1 MKYQKL
7 QFEERFCQNKVFSH
21 RSAALP
27 ALHTHRAHPRPHPHS
42 TVRWLPGSPHAAA
55 RPPHQLMARL
65 SPGAP
70 APIHALSG
78 AARPPGMPPLRLLA
92 SPTTPPPPTL
102 PPSMH
107 SSPRSPARGS
117 SMRFVSCARP
127 CSELRCYP
135 TRAHSTSLSP
145 CSDTRRMSST
155 HRGFSRSWRRKG
167 SSPTWSTPFFQ
178 ATAARGGC
186 RTHCAYLM

>member
-70 APIHALSG
+70 IHALSG
-78 AARPPGMPPLRLLA
+78 AARPPGITPLRLLA
-92 SPTTPPPPTL
+92 SPTAPPPPDSAAFDALLATL
-102 PPSMH
+102 
-107 SSPRSPARGS
+107 
-117 SMRFVSCARP
+117 SCARQFNEV
-127 CSELRCYP
+127 CVVRTTVLRTKVLP
-135 TRAHSTSLSP
+135 
-145 CSDTRRMSST
+145 DTRT
-155 HRGFSRSWRRKG
+155 FNILV
-167 SSPTWSTPFFQ
+167 
-178 ATAARGGC
+178 AV
-186 RTHCAYLM
+186 L